1 MPNSEQN
8 AKKSERPEQNTTGAS
23 TVIFRKRSTEKG
35 PNRYTPDGYL
45 GRINGRYILFATE
58 NEYYEYLE
66 EENL

>member
-1 MPNSEQN
+1 MPNSERN
-8 AKKSERPEQNTTGAS
+8 VRKSERPEQNITGTS
-23 TVIFRKRSTEKG
+23 TVIFRKKSTEKG